1 MIIGETINSGYDG
14 YEEEN
19 YDYLFKRKSKEERQQ
34 KKTVRQEKRAEKKQV
49 KQVKRQEKKA
59 TKAATPKKHPIL
71 GNFGLFNKNKKKEAA
86 AAKTAGSSGAS
97 GSSGK
102 NEADSDS
109 GSTSGGE
116 GNQSGSGLTA
126 LAAGA
131 AGLLDKSKGGNDPA
145 SESAGEGN
153 EGAKSESKELDANG
167 NPKKQA
173 GMGAMFGF
181 VCLGVVILVVGVAI
195 YKADK
200 KPISELQPL
209 RAAA

>member
-1 MIIGETINSGYDG
+1 MIIGETINSEYDG

-59 TKAATPKKHPIL
+59 TKAANPKKHPIL

-86 AAKTAGSSGAS
+86 AAAKTAGSSGAS

-102 NEADSDS
+102 KEADSDS
-109 GSTSGGE
+109 GSSSGGE
-116 GNQSGSGLTA
+116 ASGGGLAA

-131 AGLLDKSKGGNDPA
+131 AGLLNKSEGGNTPA
-145 SESAGEGN
+145 NESAGEGN
-153 EGAKSESKELDANG
+153 EGAKMESKELDANG

-181 VCLGVVILVVGVAI
+181 VCLGITILLVGVAI

-200 KPISELQPL
+200 KPVSELQPL

>member
-34 KKTVRQEKRAEKKQV
+34 KKTVRQEKRVEKKQV

-71 GNFGLFNKNKKKEAA
+71 GNFGLFNKNKKKEEA
-86 AAKTAGSSGAS
+86 AAKAGTS

-102 NEADSDS
+102 KEADSAP
-109 GSTSGGE
+109 GSSSSEE
-116 GNQSGSGLTA
+116 GNQSGGGLAA

-145 SESAGEGN
+145 NESAGEGN
-153 EGAKSESKELDANG
+153 EGAKLESKELDANG

-181 VCLGVVILVVGVAI
+181 VCLGIVVLVVGVVI

-200 KPISELQPL
+200 RPISDLQPL

>member
-1 MIIGETINSGYDG
+1 MIIGETINSEYDG

-59 TKAATPKKHPIL
+59 TKAANPKKHPIL

-86 AAKTAGSSGAS
+86 AAKAAGAS

-102 NEADSDS
+102 KEADSDS
-109 GSTSGGE
+109 GSTTGGE
-116 GNQSGSGLTA
+116 GNQSGGGLAA
-126 LAAGA
+126 LASGA

-145 SESAGEGN
+145 NESAGEGN
-153 EGAKSESKELDANG
+153 EGAKMESKELDANG

-181 VCLGVVILVVGVAI
+181 VCLGIVVLVVGVAI